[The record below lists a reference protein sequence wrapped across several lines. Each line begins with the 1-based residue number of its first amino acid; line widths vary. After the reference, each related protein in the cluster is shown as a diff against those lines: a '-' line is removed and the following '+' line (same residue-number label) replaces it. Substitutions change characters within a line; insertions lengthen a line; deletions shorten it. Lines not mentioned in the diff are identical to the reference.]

1 MESEGAMTKLMYN
14 LPPMVSLAHDI
25 DNAGIDTRA
34 SNDAQTDEANDP
46 AMQRRW
52 EKIQNYWKRY
62 QDVLSKTGMADT
74 REARETAAW
83 VRATQKTSRRE
94 IKDSIVWREEFF
106 EGYAKDIIEKG
117 LPLYEKFRTML
128 DEAKPFI
135 SKKSKQE
142 WMERL
147 RDNSVMDFQ
156 GKKYW
161 IEHQFPDYI
170 SRWKKVAE
178 ERDELVKNPELKE
191 IVAMDQKFAVILD
204 RDKFLDLHY
213 NERVGR
219 LAKAKALMYAME
231 KGRKELYAKAEKKL
245 GAAAFMGAMA
255 DHKIGMWLKRIFKSN
270 ASEKKIAEF
279 INGSGFN
286 SLTQMID
293 RWAKLKFRF
302 DMLKD
307 KAKKLDQ
314 DSAARGLNIMSE
326 NQFLNMHYAQRLRYV
341 EELDQ
346 RINGAKDI
354 NNERPIF
361 IQIRHAMDT
370 KDWDDATELI
380 QDAKLMQLTEKERE
394 RLGSMERFTN
404 QFKPKNK
411 KEKKIVNGMDLIQVR
426 QRIDTLVGEI
436 GEHHTEMQPM
446 VKRLLMGRKA
456 NRSINQLRWMAYN
469 EWWCEKHGYLNYK
482 IAKYGASKHNEEMT
496 RECALQGKDMGRH
509 NNIGH
514 TTAGQQYFRKT
525 EIVRHKAT
533 FEHLNVKNESA
544 TMQVAE
550 WCEHEQSPKDLYW
563 RTLCCH
569 TDGEP
574 KSSNW
579 HQDWFRR
586 LTELRSLTRILENA
600 GYKYAG
606 LGEEPEL
613 LNTANLISNN

>member
-1 MESEGAMTKLMYN
+1 MESVRTVTELMYN
-14 LPPMVSLAHDI
+14 LPPMVAALHQKNQGYTED
-25 DNAGIDTRA
+25 GIDV
-34 SNDAQTDEANDP
+34 NDETEQSERIKEQLERRKANMLEYWGRYRDVC
-46 AMQRRW
+46 
-52 EKIQNYWKRY
+52 IQ
-62 QDVLSKTGMADT
+62 TGMADT
-74 REARETAAW
+74 TEF
-83 VRATQKTSRRE
+83 RATQKFVETTE
-94 IKDSIVWREEFF
+94 LTEDTNVLESIVHREEFF
-106 EGYAKDIIEKG
+106 EKYAKDVIEQGPMLLSTFNRLLLSAEPYMSRKG
-117 LPLYEKFRTML
+117 K
-128 DEAKPFI
+128 I
-135 SKKSKQE
+135 E
-142 WMERL
+142 WEGRL
-147 RDNSVMDFQ
+147 RDNSVMNFQ

-161 IEHQFPDYI
+161 IEYQFPEYI
-170 SRWKKVAE
+170 KRWKQVAE
-178 ERDELVKNPELKE
+178 ERDHLVKNPELKQ
-191 IVAMDQKFAVILD
+191 VAASNQEFAVILD

-213 NERVGR
+213 NERVGL

-231 KGRKELYAKAEKKL
+231 KGRKELYSKAEKKL

-255 DHKIGMWLKRIFKSN
+255 DHKIGVWLKRIFKSN
-270 ASEKKIAEF
+270 ASEKKINEF

-314 DSAARGLNIMSE
+314 DTAARGLNIMSE

-370 KDWDDATELI
+370 KDWDDATKLI
-380 QDAKLMQLTEKERE
+380 QDAKLMQLSDKERE
-394 RLGSMERFTN
+394 RLRSMEQFTN
-404 QFKPKNK
+404 QFKPKGK
-411 KEKKIVNGMDLIQVR
+411 KEKKVVNGMDLIQVR

-446 VKRLLMGRKA
+446 VKRLLKGRKA

-469 EWWCEKHGYLNYK
+469 QRWTEGHGFYNYDIGK
-482 IAKYGASKHNEEMT
+482 FGASKEHEEAT
-496 RECALQGKDMGRH
+496 RERALRGEDVGRH

-514 TTAGQQYFRKT
+514 TTVGQKYLRKT

-544 TMQVAE
+544 TMEIAE

-579 HQDWFRR
+579 HQDWYRR
-586 LTELRSLTRILENA
+586 LTELRSLTRILQNA
-600 GYKYAG
+600 GFQYG
-606 LGEEPEL
+606 GEGMPL
-613 LNTANLISNN
+613 VSLN